1 MTSVEIRR
9 VETNKKQYLALLLL
23 ADEQEDMIDRYLER
37 GSMYVLEDDG
47 VKAECVVTDEGGGV
61 LELKNIAVEP
71 DFQGKGYGKALVD
84 FLIRT
89 YVDSICCY
97 RWVLGTAPPPSRF
110 TRAAAFAGIIWSRT
124 FSLTTTTT
132 PSMSAEPSW

>member
-1 MTSVEIRR
+1 
-9 VETNKKQYLALLLL
+9 
-23 ADEQEDMIDRYLER
+23 
-37 GSMYVLEDDG
+37 MYVLEDDG

-89 YVDSICCY
+89 YAGQYMLLQVGTGDS
-97 RWVLGTAPPPSRF
+97 PPPSRF